1 MDEEMKSGMERRVRV
16 ESLIGFFYFEILF
29 SLLRLFDLL
38 IMAAKKS
45 VQVTYRMSIIL
56 YFMALSNLSRG
67 DWNISKKGKNLSEQ
81 QYEQDD

>member
-1 MDEEMKSGMERRVRV
+1 MKSGMERRVRV

-67 DWNISKKGKNLSEQ
+67 D
-81 QYEQDD
+81 

>member
-1 MDEEMKSGMERRVRV
+1 
-16 ESLIGFFYFEILF
+16 
-29 SLLRLFDLL
+29 
-38 IMAAKKS
+38 MAAKKS

>member
-1 MDEEMKSGMERRVRV
+1 MVWKERIRV
-16 ESLIGFFYFEILF
+16 ESLIGFFYFKILF

-67 DWNISKKGKNLSEQ
+67 D
-81 QYEQDD
+81 